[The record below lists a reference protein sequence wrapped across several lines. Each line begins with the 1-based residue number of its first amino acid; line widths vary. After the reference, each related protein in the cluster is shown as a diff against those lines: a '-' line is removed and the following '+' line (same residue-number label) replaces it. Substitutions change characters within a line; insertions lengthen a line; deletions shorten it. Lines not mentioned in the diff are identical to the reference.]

1 MKLKRICLVPRLRGV
16 GGMVSFQAK
25 FASGLEQRGLAVSFH
40 LDDQPYDRVLVIGGT
55 RNLPGLWHA
64 RRRGIPVIQRL
75 DGMNW
80 IHKRQKTGWRHY
92 LRAEYGNLLLA
103 FIRARLADGV
113 VYQSQFV
120 KDWWE
125 RARGPIR
132 TPSWVVHNGVDLSV
146 YTPGGL
152 DLLPEDRL
160 RILMVEGNLM
170 GGYEHGLEFGMLLA
184 SGLASS
190 FPDAEDQVSPDRV
203 ELMVVGKV
211 SPDLRARW
219 QAWAA
224 QVEISQTLEIRWTGQ
239 VQPEEIPLIDRSA
252 HLMYSSDLNAACPNA
267 VIEALACGT
276 PVLAFDT
283 GALSE
288 IVGDHAGRVV
298 PYGSDPWQLD
308 PPDIQALLRGAGDIL
323 SNLVEYRTAARK
335 RAEAAFSLETMVD
348 GYLQALNTI

>member
-1 MKLKRICLVPRLRGV
+1 MKPKRICLVPRLRGV

-25 FASGLEQRGLAVSFH
+25 FAAGLEQRGIGVSFD
-40 LDDQPYDRVLVIGGT
+40 LDDQPYDHVVVIGGT
-55 RNLPGLWHA
+55 RNLPGLRRA
-64 RRRGIPVIQRL
+64 RRRGIPVLQRL

-103 FIRARLADGV
+103 FIRARLANGV

-125 RARGPIR
+125 RTRGPTK
-132 TPSWVVHNGVDLSV
+132 TPSWVIHNGVDLSI
-146 YTPGGL
+146 YTPGDH

-160 RILMVEGNLM
+160 RILMVEGSLM
-170 GGYEHGLEFGMLLA
+170 GGYEHGLEHGMLLA
-184 SGLASS
+184 SGLARDRS
-190 FPDAEDQVSPDRV
+190 ATEDQVGTDRV

-211 SPDLRARW
+211 APELRSRW

-224 QVEISQTLEIRWTGQ
+224 QLEVSQTLEIRWAGQ
-239 VQPEEIPLIDRSA
+239 VRPHQIPPIDRSA
-252 HLMYSSDLNAACPNA
+252 HLMYSGDLNAACPNA

-288 IVGDHAGRVV
+288 LVGEHAGRIV
-298 PYGSDPWQLD
+298 PYGGDPWQLA
-308 PPDIQALLRGAGDIL
+308 PPDIPALLRGAGKIL
-323 SNLVEYRTAARK
+323 ANLVEFRAAARK
-335 RAEAAFSLETMVD
+335 RAEAAFSLESMVD
-348 GYLQALNTI
+348 GYLQALDSF